1 MMCRLHPSL
10 IYCDWLISINKN
22 CRLFQNPARV
32 RGDNSKAAADPLAK
46 MTLAFEMLFLD
57 VGVMEMTR
65 MCGVRSSEGCM
76 ARGFDLDPPT
86 PFGGRRADDECD
98 YFTPRTSYALEL
110 RWVKRDGLF

>member
-1 MMCRLHPSL
+1 MQITPQSDLLRLVDQSKQKLPFGSKPS
-10 IYCDWLISINKN
+10 
-22 CRLFQNPARV
+22 V
-32 RGDNSKAAADPLAK
+32 RGDNFKAAADPLAK
-46 MTLAFEMLFLD
+46 MTLAYEMLFLD

-98 YFTPRTSYALEL
+98 YFTPCTSYTLEL
-110 RWVKRDGLF
+110 RWVKRDELF